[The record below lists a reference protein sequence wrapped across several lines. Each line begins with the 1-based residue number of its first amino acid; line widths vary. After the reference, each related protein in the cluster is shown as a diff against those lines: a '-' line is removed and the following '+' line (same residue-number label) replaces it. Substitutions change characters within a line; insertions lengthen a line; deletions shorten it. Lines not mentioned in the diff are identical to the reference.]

1 MGIIEAIKG
10 IFGRQRPEPLSEEQA
25 EALRLDFQGR
35 YQDFKALLTANNR
48 ALDLMAEMESSLAEG
63 QVFGVYFVRAR
74 CTALGVAVY
83 TIIKHL
89 NALAEDRYQ
98 VLFERFD
105 AIQDTLEQI
114 LKEGRII
121 AQGPLVVD
129 LEELDAGSADQA
141 GGKMANLGE
150 VAGRVGLATPPG
162 FVLTASAF
170 RLFFEHNGLQ
180 EEINRRVQ
188 AKVLERTDH
197 LFALSSDLGQLI
209 VAAEMPP
216 ELSAA
221 IDQAYQRLEGKTG
234 PGITVSVRSSA
245 LGEDAAGTSFAGQYR
260 SQLNVRRDH
269 LELAVKEVLASKYS
283 PQAMQYRHQR
293 GLKDEDLPMC
303 VGCLA
308 MVEAEAGGVAY
319 TVSATDPHD
328 RDIHI
333 SAAWGLPKGVV
344 DGNAAADLLV
354 VSRAEPR
361 TVIRREIANKS
372 TRYDCFP
379 EEGVCRLENSG
390 DRADLPALNDEQAAR
405 LAGMALALEEHYG
418 TPQDV
423 EWALDRQ
430 GRLVILQTRPLRP
443 SEPESKGEASARDGA
458 LISGGIKASPGAAA
472 GKVFKVSKDSDA
484 LRFEPGSVL
493 VVDEPWPRWAALLA
507 RAAALISAKGGL
519 AGHLA
524 TVAREYRVPALFG
537 VGGQIEALSD
547 GQEVT
552 VDAGGRAV
560 YAGRVEELLAQA
572 ASRPSFM
579 QGSPVHEML
588 KRILKY
594 VTPLNLLNPEAAD
607 FKAANCQTLHDI
619 TRFCHEM
626 SVRHMFDFGKDHH
639 FPERASKQLHYEVP
653 MQYWVINLDDGFH
666 HEVEGKYVKLD
677 NIACIPMLAVWEGI
691 VAVPWDGPPAMSG
704 RGFASVMFESTIN
717 PSLGSPFNKPMADRN
732 YFMIS
737 QNYMNLQSRFGYHFC
752 TVEALVGERAGEN
765 YATFGF
771 AGGAADQNRREGRV
785 SLIADIL
792 GELGFTATITRDTLR
807 GRVENLAQA
816 EMELRLKMIGYL
828 LMHTRQLDVVMDN
841 PAAVEYY
848 RGKMLSDLS
857 RFTETSPQKQTA

>member
-1 MGIIEAIKG
+1 MGFLEAIKG
-10 IFGRQRPEPLSEEQA
+10 LFGRERTPPLSEEEA
-25 EALRLDFQGR
+25 EALRLDFLAR

-74 CTALGVAVY
+74 CTALAVAVY
-83 TIIKHL
+83 SIVKHL
-89 NALAEDRYQ
+89 NALAEGRYQ

-105 AIQDTLEQI
+105 AIQENIEQI
-114 LKEGRII
+114 LKEARVI
-121 AQGPLVVD
+121 AQGPLVMD

-150 VAGRVGLATPPG
+150 VAGRVGLPTPPG
-162 FVLTASAF
+162 FVLTAGAF

-216 ELSAA
+216 ELTEA
-221 IDQAYQRLEGKTG
+221 IGQAYARLEEKAGRG
-234 PGITVSVRSSA
+234 VTVSVRSSA

-260 SQLNVRRDH
+260 SQLNVRREH
-269 LELAVKEVLASKYS
+269 LELAIKEVLASKYS

-308 MVEAEAGGVAY
+308 MVQAEAGGVAY
-319 TVSATDPHD
+319 TVSATDLHD
-328 RDIHI
+328 RDVHL

-344 DGNAAADLLV
+344 DGNAPADLLV

-361 TVIRREIANKS
+361 AVVRREIADKS

-390 DRADLPALNDEQAAR
+390 AKAKEPALSDGQAVE
-405 LAGMALALEEHYG
+405 LANMALALEEHYG
-418 TPQDV
+418 APQDV
-423 EWALDRQ
+423 EWALDGQ
-430 GRLVILQTRPLRP
+430 GRLLILQTRPLRQ
-443 SEPESKGEASARDGA
+443 SETEAAEEAPAREGA
-458 LISGGIKASPGAAA
+458 LIRGGVKVSPGAAA

-493 VVDEPWPRWAALLA
+493 VVNEPWPRWAALLA
-507 RAAALISAKGGL
+507 RASALISAKGGL

-524 TVAREYRVPALFG
+524 TVAREYRLPALFG
-537 VGGQIEALSD
+537 VGDQVEALND

-560 YAGRVEELLAQA
+560 YAGRVEDLLARE
-572 ASRPSFM
+572 ASRPSLM
-579 QGSPVHEML
+579 RGSPVHDML
-588 KRILKY
+588 KRILKH
-594 VTPLNLLNPEAAD
+594 VTPLNLLNPEGLD
-607 FKAANCQTLHDI
+607 FQAGNCATLHDI

-626 SVRHMFDFGKDHH
+626 SVRHMFDFGKEHH
-639 FPERASKQLHYEVP
+639 FPERASKQLYHEVP
-653 MQYWVINLDDGFH
+653 MQYWVINLDNGFQ
-666 HEVEGKYVKLD
+666 HEVEGKYVDLD
-677 NIACIPMLAVWEGI
+677 NIACIPMLAVWAGI

-704 RGFASVMFESTIN
+704 RGFASVMFESTVN
-717 PSLGSPFNKPMADRN
+717 PALGSPFKKPMADRN

-737 QNYMNLQSRFGYHFC
+737 RNYMNLQSRFGYHFC

-771 AGGAADQNRREGRV
+771 AGGAANQTRREGRV

-792 GELGFTATITRDTLR
+792 GELGFTATVTQDTLR
-807 GRVENLAQA
+807 GRVENLEQA

-848 RGKMLSDLS
+848 RSKMLSDLA